1 MSEVYQI
8 QRRSFSPRQT
18 WFLGSPDGSCSGG
31 WHFIWT
37 AFLVPTFLVAACLEA
52 DPGAGRNLV
61 LSAKDVASQVLPY
74 MCEPE
79 AAFTKILRWFTCT

>member
-18 WFLGSPDGSCSGG
+18 RFLASPGGSCSGG
-31 WHFIWT
+31 WHFILT
-37 AFLVPTFLVAACLEA
+37 TFEA

-79 AAFTKILRWFTCT
+79 SAFKKILRWFMCT